1 MKSPRT
7 KCMYTT
13 TNVTLIGFNV
23 LRKQTQ
29 KLGSVLLRFW
39 FPLIVWQTNLVTFQV
54 GPNMTHHFSEF
65 GIQFLLQKWCPN
77 LFTYIIIYIH
87 IRIYTMP
94 CSYQTCKKPEITT
107 NMHRK
112 PPRLSGSHRHPWVLQ
127 TPIQW
132 VPLSHDL
139 NVLCMS
145 ILDTS
150 AGDLGGIWEQNV
162 VFQG

>member
-1 MKSPRT
+1 
-7 KCMYTT
+7 MY
-13 TNVTLIGFNV
+13 NV
-23 LRKQTQ
+23 
-29 KLGSVLLRFW
+29 
-39 FPLIVWQTNLVTFQV
+39 
-54 GPNMTHHFSEF
+54 
-65 GIQFLLQKWCPN
+65 
-77 LFTYIIIYIH
+77 YIYH
-87 IRIYTMP
+87 ICIYTMP

-107 NMHRK
+107 NIHRK

-139 NVLCMS
+139 NVLYMS

-150 AGDLGGIWEQNV
+150 VGDLGGIWEQNV